1 MAMNSETGNR
11 FTIKGDDS
19 LIRHLN
25 PDTPEI
31 MEIKSLQGKE
41 HEYSDSLG
49 TIEYSIA
56 RYFYENDRKMKDI
69 DAVSALK
76 NIRKNCNRNIS
87 FFKQGLEKEIVENLI
102 ELLEE
107 EPITHHEF
115 NLVIDYVLEVIENR
129 AWMEDE
135 QAYLKWVA
143 YVMGLF
149 TEKES
154 EEYEKSIK
162 NLAAKLGLSS
172 KHADL
177 MLLKGKEEDYFEFV
191 EKYGE
196 DEGEELTEE
205 ELTEE
210 ELIEMEEKFLS
221 MTDAEKFD
229 FLLENGPD
237 FYELVGLYISVLSER
252 GEFEKLQEL
261 YQKLSEKYADFI
273 YLDVFMGG
281 AYIEKDPALAKS
293 YFEKAMKTVDNL
305 DDISDSTIE
314 VIRASLLDLIK
325 KIQ

>member
-1 MAMNSETGNR
+1 MNSGIGNR
-11 FTIKGDDS
+11 LPNKGEDS
-19 LIRHLN
+19 LIRHLK
-25 PDTPEI
+25 PDTPEV
-31 MEIKSLQGKE
+31 MNIKSLQGKE
-41 HEYSDSLG
+41 YEYSDHLG

-56 RYFYENDRKMKDI
+56 RYFYENDRKIKDK

-76 NIRKNCNRNIS
+76 NIRKNCNKNIS
-87 FFKQGLEKEIVENLI
+87 FFKKGLEKEIVENLI

-115 NLVIDYVLEVIENR
+115 KLVIDYVLEVIENR

-143 YVMGLF
+143 YVMGFF

-154 EEYEKSIK
+154 EEYEKSIRT
-162 NLAAKLGLSS
+162 LAAKLGLSN

-177 MLLKGKEEDYFEFV
+177 MLLKGKENDYFEFV

-196 DEGEELTEE
+196 YEEE

-221 MTDAEKFD
+221 MTDTEKFD

-237 FYELVGLYISVLSER
+237 VYELVGLYISMLSES

-261 YQKLSEKYADFI
+261 YRKLNEKYEDFI
-273 YLDVFMGG
+273 YLDVFIGG

-293 YFEKAMKTVDNL
+293 YFEKALKTVDEL
-305 DDISDSTIE
+305 DDLPESTKE
-314 VIRASLLDLIK
+314 VIRASLYDLIE
-325 KIQ
+325 KIK

>member
-1 MAMNSETGNR
+1 MNSETGDK
-11 FTIKGDDS
+11 FTEEGEDS
-19 LIRHLN
+19 LFQHFK
-25 PDTPEI
+25 PDTPEV
-31 MEIKSLQGKE
+31 MKIKSLQGKE
-41 HEYSDSLG
+41 YEYSDYLG

-56 RYFYENDRKMKDI
+56 RYFYENGRNIKDK

-76 NIRKNCNRNIS
+76 NIRKNCNKNIS
-87 FFKQGLEKEIVENLI
+87 FFKSDLEKEIVENLI

-135 QAYLKWVA
+135 QAYLKWVT
-143 YVMGLF
+143 YIMGLF

-162 NLAAKLGLSS
+162 KLAAKLGLSS

-177 MLLKGKEEDYFEFV
+177 MLLKGKEDNHFDFV

-196 DEGEELTEE
+196 DEGPTEE
-205 ELTEE
+205 ELVA
-210 ELIEMEEKFLS
+210 EMEEKFLS

-229 FLLENGPD
+229 FLLENGPE

-252 GEFEKLQEL
+252 DEFEKLQEL
-261 YQKLSEKYADFI
+261 YRKLNEKYDDFI
-273 YLDVFMGG
+273 YLDIFMGG
-281 AYIEKDPALAKS
+281 AYIEKDPARAKS
-293 YFEKAMKTVDNL
+293 YFEKALKTVDKL
-305 DDISDSTIE
+305 DDISEPTKE
-314 VIRASLLDLIK
+314 VIRASLNDLIN
-325 KIQ
+325 KIK

>member
-1 MAMNSETGNR
+1 MNSGTGNK
-11 FTIKGDDS
+11 FTKEGEDS
-19 LIRHLN
+19 LCRHLK
-25 PDTPEI
+25 PDTPEV
-31 MEIKSLQGKE
+31 MKIKSLEGT
-41 HEYSDSLG
+41 EYEYGDYLG
-49 TIEYSIA
+49 TVEYSIA
-56 RYFYENDRKMKDI
+56 MYFYETDRSIKDK

-76 NIRKNCNRNIS
+76 NIRKNCTKNRS
-87 FFKQGLEKEIVENLI
+87 FFKGGLERAIVENLL

-143 YVMGLF
+143 YVMGLY

-162 NLAAKLGLSS
+162 NLASKLGLSS

-177 MLLKGKEEDYFEFV
+177 MLLKGKEDDYFEFV

-196 DEGEELTEE
+196 YEGEELTEE
-205 ELTEE
+205 ELR
-210 ELIEMEEKFLS
+210 EMEEEFLS
-221 MTDAEKFD
+221 MTDAQKFE
-229 FLLENGPD
+229 FLLENGPNV
-237 FYELVGLYISVLSER
+237 YELVGLYVSMLSES
-252 GEFEKLQEL
+252 GEFDKLQEFYREL
-261 YQKLSEKYADFI
+261 NEKYNDFI

-293 YFEKAMKTVDNL
+293 YFEKAQKTVDELNDL
-305 DDISDSTIE
+305 PDSMKDAIRSSLNELIE
-314 VIRASLLDLIK
+314 KIK
-325 KIQ
+325 